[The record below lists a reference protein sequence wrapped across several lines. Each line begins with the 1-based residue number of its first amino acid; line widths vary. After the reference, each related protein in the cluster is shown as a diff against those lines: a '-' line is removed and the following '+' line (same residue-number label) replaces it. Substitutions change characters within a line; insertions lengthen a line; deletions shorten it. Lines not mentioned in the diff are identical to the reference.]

1 MNQTLQRL
9 KDIEKNGYQLDFGN
23 VFNDAFENYK
33 KIALYAGLVL
43 IIFGILFTAIIAG
56 FVIAAIGTSL
66 ISGGLSPEKLRIEN
80 FTESQMLIFNVT
92 AIVISCIMSP
102 FQASFLK
109 MALYGERDNE
119 FRISDLFSYYK
130 LPYLTKIVGSTL
142 IISVIGLA
150 QATLFSNIHFE
161 LLGAIITYF
170 ISFITILT
178 VPLIIFGELDT
189 FNAIKYS
196 ILIIFKQPIVILG
209 LIIIAFIGSFV
220 GIMGC
225 CIGIFFTLPFIY
237 SMNYVIYSSI
247 VGIDFPEEIQ

>member
-1 MNQTLQRL
+1 MNLTLQRL
-9 KDIEKNGYQLDFGN
+9 KDIEKNGYELDFGN

-56 FVIAAIGTSL
+56 FAIASIGSSL
-66 ISGGLSPEKLRIEN
+66 ISGGLNPEKLKIEN
-80 FTESQMLIFNVT
+80 FTESQTLIFNIAT
-92 AIVISCIMSP
+92 IILSCIMSP

-142 IISVIGLA
+142 IISATGLA
-150 QATLFSNIHFE
+150 QATLFSTIHFE

-170 ISFITILT
+170 ISFATILT
-178 VPLIIFGELDT
+178 IPLIIFGELNT
-189 FNAIKYS
+189 FDAIKYS
-196 ILIIFKQPIVILG
+196 MLVIFKQPIVILG
-209 LIIIAFIGSFV
+209 LIIVALIGSFV
-220 GIMGC
+220 GIIGC

-247 VGIDFPEEIQ
+247 VGIDIPEQIQ

>member
-56 FVIAAIGTSL
+56 FVIAAVGSSL
-66 ISGGLSPEKLRIEN
+66 ISGGLNPEKLKVEN
-80 FTESQMLIFNVT
+80 FTESQMLIFNIS

-142 IISVIGLA
+142 TISVIGLV

-161 LLGAIITYF
+161 LLGGIITYF

-247 VGIDFPEEIQ
+247 VGIDFQEEIQ